1 MKWILDKLLKRKKG
15 EKLICQYCK
24 EEIKDPAFV
33 LVRGEIITNSRNPRI
48 FTCPEHAF
56 NYAQGIV
63 AHSVCWMKILREYGT
78 KLYDMDK
85 VYAEYNRR
93 KKGAKFNQKASGKEG
108 DK

>member
-1 MKWILDKLLKRKKG
+1 MKWILDKLFRRDKK
-15 EKLICQYCK
+15 EKLVCQYCK

-33 LVRGEIITNSRNPRI
+33 LVRGEIITNSRNPRV

-63 AHSVCWMKILREYGT
+63 IHSVCWMKMLKEYGT
-78 KLYDMDK
+78 ELYDMGK
-85 VYAEYNRR
+85 VYKEYDKRN
-93 KKGAKFNQKASGKEG
+93 KGAKFNKKEG